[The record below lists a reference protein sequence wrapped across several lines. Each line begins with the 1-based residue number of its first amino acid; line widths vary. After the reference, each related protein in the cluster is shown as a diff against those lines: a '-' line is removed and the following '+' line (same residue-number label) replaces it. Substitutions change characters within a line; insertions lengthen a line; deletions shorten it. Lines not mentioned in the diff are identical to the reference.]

1 MKVLVTGGL
10 GFIGSHISVDLL
22 NKGYDVVIID
32 NLSNPKVQVLDRIED
47 ISSRRPVFYEQD
59 ICNLDDLEVVF
70 RDHRIDG
77 IIHLAGFKAVGE
89 SVGDPLKYYYNNILG
104 TLQLLKCCDGFK
116 VSKLIYSSSA
126 TVYGDQQSP
135 LREDMELKRPTN
147 PYGETKVM
155 IERILSDY
163 ACANPEFCLSVLRY
177 FNPIGAHESG
187 LIGEDPKGIPNNLM
201 PYITKVAKG
210 ELPFLGVYGN
220 DYETPDGTCI
230 RDYIHVSD
238 LSMGHIS
245 AFENISRGHQVY
257 NLGTGR
263 GRSVLE
269 IINTF
274 IEVNK
279 VDIPYRIVDRRPGD
293 IGTAYADVSKAK
305 RVLKWVAKKSLEDM
319 VRDSWNFAEKQSI

>member
-32 NLSNPKVQVLDRIED
+32 NLSNSKVQVLDRIED

-135 LREDMELKRPTN
+135 LREDMELRRPTN

-245 AFENISRGHQVY
+245 ALENISRGHQVY

-305 RVLKWVAKKSLEDM
+305 IVLKWVAKKSLEDM
-319 VRDSWNFAEKQSI
+319 VRDSWNFAEKQSV